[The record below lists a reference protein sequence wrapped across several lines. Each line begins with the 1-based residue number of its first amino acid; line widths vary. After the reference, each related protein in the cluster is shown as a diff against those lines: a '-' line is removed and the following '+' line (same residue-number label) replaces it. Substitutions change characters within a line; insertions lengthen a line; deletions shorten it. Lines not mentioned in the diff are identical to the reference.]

1 MVVLPPIQT
10 KEVVIE
16 MGGVGEQGV
25 AHRSQTGME
34 RTMKSEIATIAANEP
49 VEKMP
54 EDDELLD
61 IKEEA
66 ADNVS

>member
-1 MVVLPPIQT
+1 
-10 KEVVIE
+10 
-16 MGGVGEQGV
+16 
-25 AHRSQTGME
+25 ME

-49 VEKMP
+49 IEKMP

-66 ADNVS
+66 ADNIS